1 MKQLTPTM
9 RRKLDKYELI
19 SKKMELELLVASE
32 VFMDDQTKK
41 ELLKKL
47 IEIEFESE

>member
-1 MKQLTPTM
+1 
-9 RRKLDKYELI
+9 
-19 SKKMELELLVASE
+19 MELELLVASE

-47 IEIEFESE
+47 IEIEFESDLD

>member
-1 MKQLTPTM
+1 M

-19 SKKMELELLVASE
+19 SRKMELELLVAAE
-32 VFMDDQTKK
+32 VMMDDQAKK

>member
-1 MKQLTPTM
+1 M

-47 IEIEFESE
+47 IEIEFESDLD